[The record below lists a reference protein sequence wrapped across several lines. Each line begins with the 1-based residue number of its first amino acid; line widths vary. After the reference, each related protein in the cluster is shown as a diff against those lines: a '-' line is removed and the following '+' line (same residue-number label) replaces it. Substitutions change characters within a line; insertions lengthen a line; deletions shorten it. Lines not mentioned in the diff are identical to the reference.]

1 MHHRSSGIF
10 PQSSKTSLLELGTAI
25 LMAQTPIFLLLSSR
39 APILLEYSPEVG
51 QERKALRWKSVEA
64 IEIFDVGKI
73 IT

>member
-1 MHHRSSGIF
+1 
-10 PQSSKTSLLELGTAI
+10 
-25 LMAQTPIFLLLSSR
+25 MAQTPIFLLLSSR
-39 APILLEYSPEVG
+39 APTLLEYSPEVG